1 MSYLIKVNVR
11 KSSVILFVIYLAIKY
26 LNQPTKT
33 LNLLNSQTKKQP
45 LIKKAL
51 DHFVHRLKTI

>member
-1 MSYLIKVNVR
+1 MLLNKSKR
-11 KSSVILFVIYLAIKY
+11 KNSSVILFVIYLAIKY